1 MPLRV
6 HVESSLIEWASER
19 SGKTLEDL
27 SAKFPRVGAWAQ
39 GEAEPTLKQLE
50 AFAKA
55 TSTPIGFLMLPEP
68 PELPLPIPDFR
79 TIAAADRRPPSADLL
94 DTIYLCKERQ
104 EWYRRYSLM
113 QGEAPLDFVGSVNLG
128 DDVTATAARM
138 REQLAFDLESRRE
151 YGSWTEALGK
161 LSERA
166 EDVGVLVMI
175 SGVVAS
181 NTRRVLDP
189 EEFRGFAL
197 VDDRAPVVFVNGT
210 DTKAAQIFTLAHE
223 LAHVWLGQP
232 TLSNPRHDIRRDD
245 QQGERFCNAV
255 AAELLVPASHVNSE
269 FDAVGP
275 IHDELQRLARLYRV
289 STLVVLRQIHELGRL
304 SWDAYRAAYSEEL
317 RRVSTSAGS
326 SGGNFYNTQP
336 VRTSKRFAH
345 AVIAD
350 ALEGRTLHRD
360 AFRLLGGAQVRD
372 VPRAGAQV
380 GASVTYLL
388 DANVFIQAKN
398 LQYGFDFCP
407 AFWDWLDERAAESR
421 VASIEKVL
429 DELKAGGDDLTTWAT
444 ARAE

>member
-1 MPLRV
+1 
-6 HVESSLIEWASER
+6 
-19 SGKTLEDL
+19 
-27 SAKFPRVGAWAQ
+27 
-39 GEAEPTLKQLE
+39 
-50 AFAKA
+50 
-55 TSTPIGFLMLPEP
+55 MLPEP

-94 DTIYLCKERQ
+94 DTIYLCEERQ
-104 EWYRRYSLM
+104 EWYRRYLLM
-113 QGEAPLDFVGSVNLG
+113 QGEDPLDFVGSVNVG
-128 DDVTATAARM
+128 DNVTATAARM
-138 REQLAFDLESRRE
+138 RKQLGFDLESRRE
-151 YGSWTEALGK
+151 DGSWTEALGK

-189 EEFRGFAL
+189 DEFRGFAL

-232 TLSNPRHDIRRDD
+232 ALSNPRYDIRRDD
-245 QQGERFCNAV
+245 QRVERFCNAV
-255 AAELLVPASHVNSE
+255 AAELLVPASHLTGE
-269 FDAVGP
+269 FDAAAP

-289 STLVVLRQIHELGRL
+289 STLVVLRQIHELGRF

-317 RRVSTSAGS
+317 RRVSTAAGS
-326 SGGNFYNTQP
+326 TGGNFYNTQP

-360 AFRLLGGAQVRD
+360 AFRLLGVRKYETF
-372 VPRAGAQV
+372 R
-380 GASVTYLL
+380 
-388 DANVFIQAKN
+388 
-398 LQYGFDFCP
+398 
-407 AFWDWLDERAAESR
+407 
-421 VASIEKVL
+421 
-429 DELKAGGDDLTTWAT
+429 ELGHKLGLP
-444 ARAE
+444 

>member
-1 MPLRV
+1 MRLRV

-27 SAKFPRVGAWAQ
+27 SARFPSVGAWAR

-50 AFAKA
+50 AFARA

-79 TIAAADRRPPSADLL
+79 TVAAAERRPPSADLL
-94 DTIYLCKERQ
+94 DTIYLCEERQ
-104 EWYRRYSLM
+104 EWYGRYSLM
-113 QGEAPLDFVGSVNLG
+113 QGEDPLDFVGSVNL
-128 DDVTATAARM
+128 DADVTATAARM
-138 REQLAFDLESRRE
+138 RERLEFDLESRRE
-151 YGSWTEALGK
+151 YGSWTEMLGK

-175 SGVVAS
+175 SGVVGS

-189 EEFRGFAL
+189 DEFRGFAL

-232 TLSNPRHDIRRDD
+232 ALSNPRHDIRRDD
-245 QQGERFCNAV
+245 QRVERFCNAV
-255 AAELLVPASHVNSE
+255 AAELLVPASHLRSE
-269 FDAVGP
+269 FNPASP

-289 STLVVLRQIHELGRL
+289 STLVILRQVHELGQL
-304 SWDAYRAAYSEEL
+304 SWDAYRAAYTEEL
-317 RRVSTSAGS
+317 ARVASAAGP

-360 AFRLLGGAQVRD
+360 AFHLLGVRKYETFRQLGHKLGL
-372 VPRAGAQV
+372 P
-380 GASVTYLL
+380 
-388 DANVFIQAKN
+388 
-398 LQYGFDFCP
+398 
-407 AFWDWLDERAAESR
+407 
-421 VASIEKVL
+421 
-429 DELKAGGDDLTTWAT
+429 
-444 ARAE
+444 